1 MTLEH
6 RPRPQAPGAPGT
18 EDQCSEQWWV
28 QVAAGLLISMG
39 FSIHFLAYISS
50 WLPDWRLLEGRD
62 HIFVHGTQRCTH
74 TLRTES
80 IIMC

>member
-6 RPRPQAPGAPGT
+6 QPRPQAPGAPGT

-39 FSIHFLAYISS
+39 FFYSLFLGIYLILAT
-50 WLPDWRLLEGRD
+50 RLEAP
-62 HIFVHGTQRCTH
+62 
-74 TLRTES
+74 
-80 IIMC
+80 